1 MEQTTTDNQPAKKP
15 RRINWMTVGI
25 VAVVVAALIFA
36 GGALATNSL
45 AQPRRGGEGGAFGG
59 FRPDFQIQAAKE
71 LPTEAATLNGV
82 VTNRNGNTLSV
93 GQRGGFRPGSGNSG
107 GGNAGGNAGGNTT
120 LVDVI
125 IDANTT
131 LYHDTTQMNFNPQ
144 QPPGGPIQ
152 QTVEPGNA
160 DAISTNSQVTIWGTQ
175 TGNQLTAKVLVYTDP
190 LAFRQ
195 PQ

>member
-1 MEQTTTDNQPAKKP
+1 MEQKTSDAQPAKQP
-15 RRINWMTVGI
+15 NRTNWKVVSI
-25 VAVVVAALIFA
+25 VAAVVAALVFA
-36 GGALATNSL
+36 GGALATNIL
-45 AQPRRGGEGGAFGG
+45 ARPDRGGEGGAFGG
-59 FRPDFQIQAAKE
+59 QRPNFQMQAAKE

-93 GQRGGFRPGSGNSG
+93 GQRPGFGG
-107 GGNAGGNAGGNTT
+107 GGNGGTGGGTGTTT
-120 LVDVI
+120 LVDVV

-131 LYHDTTQMNFNPQ
+131 LYHDTTQRNFNGQ
-144 QPPGGPIQ
+144 QPPSGPIQ
-152 QTVEPGNA
+152 QTVEPGNV
-160 DAISTNSQVTIWGTQ
+160 DGISTNSRVTIWGTQ

>member
-1 MEQTTTDNQPAKKP
+1 
-15 RRINWMTVGI
+15 
-25 VAVVVAALIFA
+25 
-36 GGALATNSL
+36 
-45 AQPRRGGEGGAFGG
+45 
-59 FRPDFQIQAAKE
+59 
-71 LPTEAATLNGV
+71 V

-107 GGNAGGNAGGNTT
+107 GGNTGGNTT

-160 DAISTNSQVTIWGTQ
+160 EAISTNSQVTIWGTQ

-195 PQ
+195 P